1 MLGAAGQMNYAA
13 SNAALD
19 SAIAAQ
25 RNRGFASV
33 SAQWGAWS
41 GGGMADRTILD
52 RALRMGIGSLSPEIG
67 LEALAYILAVMSADA
82 AGRRAA
88 QRCSF
93 MAHGSLGVTALY
105 TQYVAV
111 RRGSEACV

>member
-1 MLGAAGQMNYAA
+1 M
-13 SNAALD
+13 SLD

-67 LEALAYILAVMSADA
+67 LEALAYLLAVMSADA
-82 AGRRAA
+82 GAPHT
-88 QRCSF
+88 C
-93 MAHGSLGVTALY
+93 LLY
-105 TQYVAV
+105 TSPSP
-111 RRGSEACV
+111 RDRG